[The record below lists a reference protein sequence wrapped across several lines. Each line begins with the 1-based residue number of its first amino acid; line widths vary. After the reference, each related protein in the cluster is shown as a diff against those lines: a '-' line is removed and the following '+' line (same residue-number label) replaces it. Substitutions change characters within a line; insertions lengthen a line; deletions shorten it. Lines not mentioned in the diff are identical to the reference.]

1 MADNS
6 ESIIQPAT
14 GKLRA
19 NRNSDFGLETSAS
32 NSIDS
37 KRQLADVLATPP
49 PILTSP
55 PQSDHTTLRKVSN
68 SSLGASSDEPSS
80 PVSTTRSVSASH
92 SRDWQTV
99 PMYELVQRENLVFV
113 ESSTSVE
120 SAFEI
125 LAQNHFTSLPIK
137 NASQDTFVFDTFDY
151 ADLVAYL
158 LLVLGRIEPADD
170 SNKDVIENVNKARA
184 GKVVPVKFAAQLS
197 VKNPFLTLKST
208 DTISRA
214 VEILGSGVHR
224 VAVLDATNADI
235 VVGILSQRRLLRF
248 IWEQGRVFTSLQPL
262 FHKSLEELGIGSKQ
276 VISINGDKLVID
288 ALQKMHDEKVSSVAV
303 IDSGNN
309 LLGNISVVDAR
320 LLTKSSQKSLLHT
333 TCKSFLSVIL
343 SKRGL
348 EDGKDSYPVFHVTP
362 KTSFGR
368 TIAKLVATK
377 AHRLWIVQPGGE
389 QLASAL
395 SSRANSAGQ
404 LIGVVSITDIL
415 YTLARE
421 GGSNNT
427 DLHPHNAR
435 RERRRSSSSSVQSR
449 ASLDKFRR
457 SISIERPTR

>member
-1 MADNS
+1 MADNPD
-6 ESIIQPAT
+6 SIIQPAT

-19 NRNSDFGLETSAS
+19 NRNSDIAFDNSAP
-32 NSIDS
+32 NSPES
-37 KRQLADVLATPP
+37 KRPLADVLATPP
-49 PILTSP
+49 PIS
-55 PQSDHTTLRKVSN
+55 QSDHIALRKVSN
-68 SSLGASSDEPSS
+68 SSLGASSEEPSS
-80 PVSTTRSVSASH
+80 PVSTSRSVSGSQ

-125 LAQNHFTSLPIK
+125 LEQNHFTSLPIK
-137 NASQDTFVFDTFDY
+137 NDSQDTFVFDTFDY
-151 ADLVAYL
+151 ADLVTYL
-158 LLVLGRIEPADD
+158 LLVLGRIEPADE
-170 SNKDVIENVNKARA
+170 SNAQVIENVNKARA
-184 GKVVPVKFAAQLS
+184 GKVVPVKFAAQLG
-197 VKNPFLTLKST
+197 VKNPLLTLKST

-224 VAVLDATNADI
+224 VAVLDATNAEI

-262 FHKSLEELGIGSKQ
+262 FHKSLEELGIGSKE
-276 VISINGDKLVID
+276 VISIHGDKLVID

-303 IDSGNN
+303 TDSNNN

-343 SKRGL
+343 SQRGL
-348 EDGKDSYPVFHVTP
+348 EDGKDSFPVFHVTL
-362 KTSFGR
+362 KTSLAR

-377 AHRLWIVQPGGE
+377 AHRLWLVQPSGE
-389 QLASAL
+389 QLSSAL
-395 SSRANSAGQ
+395 SCRSNLAGQ

-421 GGSNNT
+421 AGSNKS

-457 SISIERPTR
+457 SISIERSTR